1 MTSESVFFFHCK
13 DLGRRSEKAA
23 HIITE
28 PPSLKEAFV
37 LVMWVFFV
45 FQPLREK
52 NCVAALIWLGQ
63 EPQLDSSSH
72 WTGKKKQFLCGV
84 YVPFILI
91 SLFSSSFDVALF
103 FFSSF
108 HSLSYSFGK
117 NSSWIVFLEEETNV
131 RMPKLVQVLAKFDKN
146 KVSIFPLNL
155 PFLFIYLFWIHQRD
169 YSFLFAAPA

>member
-1 MTSESVFFFHCK
+1 MCSIIVLLRCEMTSESVFFFHCK

-72 WTGKKKQFLCGV
+72 WTGKKNSFYVVFMFHLFLFHYSAPVLMLLSFFFRLSTAYRTPSGKTHPGLYFWRRKQMWGCL
-84 YVPFILI
+84 
-91 SLFSSSFDVALF
+91 SSFKCSQNLTRTKWV
-103 FFSSF
+103 
-108 HSLSYSFGK
+108 Y
-117 NSSWIVFLEEETNV
+117 FL
-131 RMPKLVQVLAKFDKN
+131 
-146 KVSIFPLNL
+146 
-155 PFLFIYLFWIHQRD
+155 
-169 YSFLFAAPA
+169 